1 MLLSFIKTKI
11 SALMRKLFINTKLR
25 NSLKNKGM
33 SVLASNCNGAF
44 MLHDLGQPF
53 NSPFVNLYLKPQDFI
68 RYLQRIEHYQQQPL
82 KFVED
87 NDKPYPV
94 AYLDDIKIHFV
105 HYANAQQA
113 QEKWQQRSQRIDLDN
128 LFIIMTDRDGCTEQ
142 DLNDFDALPYKNKVV
157 FTHKPYPEI
166 RSAFYIEGF
175 EQQDCV
181 GDLFAYSG
189 WLGKRYYDQFDYL
202 AWFNQNKNEK
212 TSSH

>member
-11 SALMRKLFINTKLR
+11 SAIMRKLFINPKLR

-68 RYLQRIEHYQQQPL
+68 RYVQRIEHYQQQPL

-142 DLNDFDALPYKNKVV
+142 DLKAFDELPYKNKVV
-157 FTHKPYPEI
+157 FTQKPYPNIQSACYI
-166 RSAFYIEGF
+166 RGF
-175 EQQDCV
+175 EQQSCV
-181 GDLFAYSG
+181 GDLFAYSD
-189 WLGKRYYDQFDYL
+189 WLGKRYYDQFDYV
-202 AWFNQNKNEK
+202 AWFNDQHN
-212 TSSH
+212 

>member
-1 MLLSFIKTKI
+1 MLFSFIKTKI
-11 SALMRKLFINTKLR
+11 SALMRKLFINPKLR
-25 NSLKNKGM
+25 NSLKNKGI

-53 NSPFVNLYLKPQDFI
+53 NSPFVNLYLDPQDFI
-68 RYLQRIEHYQQQPL
+68 RYLQRIEHYQQQSL
-82 KFVED
+82 KFVEN

-142 DLNDFDALPYKNKVV
+142 DLNDFDSLPYKNKVV

-166 RSAFYIEGF
+166 RSAFYIQGF
-175 EQQDCV
+175 EQQNSLS
-181 GDLFAYSG
+181 DLFAYSN
-189 WLGKRYYDQFDYL
+189 LFGKRYYDQFDYVG
-202 AWFNQNKNEK
+202 WFNNKERC
-212 TSSH
+212 

>member
-1 MLLSFIKTKI
+1 MLFSFIKTKI
-11 SALMRKLFINTKLR
+11 SALMRKLFINPKLR

-53 NSPFVNLYLKPQDFI
+53 NSPFVNLYLEPQDFI
-68 RYLQRIEHYQQQPL
+68 RYLQRIEYYQQQPL
-82 KFVED
+82 KFVEN

-105 HYANAQQA
+105 HYTNAQQA
-113 QEKWQQRSQRIDLDN
+113 QEKWQQRSQRIDFDN

-166 RSAFYIEGF
+166 RSAFYIQGF
-175 EQQDCV
+175 EKQNSLS
-181 GDLFAYSG
+181 DLFAYSNL
-189 WLGKRYYDQFDYL
+189 LGKRYYDQFDYVG
-202 AWFNQNKNEK
+202 WFNGRNQ
-212 TSSH
+212 H